1 MTSTTLDTI
10 HDKTEPVM
18 GHVVPPATLLLTFA
32 ALIVLTIVTVLT
44 STFGLGNWE
53 IWVSLGIAT
62 VKGTLVAMVFMHLRY
77 DKPFHALLAVFCLC
91 FVMLF
96 LGLTMLDSQGYQA
109 DIEAFVERP

>member
-1 MTSTTLDTI
+1 MTSTTLDTP
-10 HDKTEPVM
+10 HDETKPVM

-77 DKPFHALLAVFCLC
+77 DNPFHALLAVFCLC

-96 LGLTMLDSQGYQA
+96 LGLTILDSQGYQA